1 MRKNLQVVATAVLAC
16 AGLAGAYALGATSAG
31 GSDGTGT
38 HSGSNSDTGAVAT
51 KAVAAVNTSLS
62 GPLTS
67 AKDCAQ
73 ARSWY
78 VERALDQVGPYGWD
92 GGMVVYDG
100 VRDYATAAE
109 STLGGAPNSPS
120 AASPLKAANSSAT
133 GTNVQ
138 EAGVDEPDVAKTNGT
153 IAVRMAR
160 GELTI
165 FDVTGAEPTQ
175 LAALRIPKTTEDA
188 QLLLVG
194 DQAIIFSQ
202 DPYRDWQGPVT
213 RITTVDLSDTAQPNV
228 VDSQTVDASL
238 VAAYQH
244 ESTVRLVLSKGL
256 PQLDFV
262 QPNSDLGVKAA
273 LKRNRQ
279 LVQDSTIDDW
289 MPQLTTGTD
298 TTALVACEALSQPS
312 TDGGLGTLAVMTWDP
327 TAADAEAN
335 SSALLTASQIAYAST
350 EHLVVASTGW
360 GGWCC
365 GKMVTGDLSG
375 PAAGTTQLDV
385 FGLDGTSTTYLA
397 SGQVDGSLRD
407 RWSIDEDNGSIRVA
421 VGPSEAT
428 GNFNSVITL
437 GIDGDQL
444 TELGHL
450 GALGKREE
458 IKSVRWFGDVAILV
472 TFRQVDPLYVIDL
485 SDPAHPRLQGKLKI
499 PGFSEYLHPLGPERM
514 IGIGQ
519 AADRRGMTWGAQ
531 AGLFQLADLDHPRQ
545 VATYRFDRQMIAL
558 AGQQPHQFTWLP
570 EQRTALTVITDG
582 YGARTGWVAA
592 LHLDHGKFVTTM
604 TKAGYGR
611 AVDSIRLLPLPSGK
625 VVMLTSN
632 SASFL
637 AV

>member
-1 MRKNLQVVATAVLAC
+1 MVRYQAPSDPRTWINTGLNFHESYGTTTLQPYAEYELKTTTRLTVTPGVKMAYYRQNFTQFADNKVVGNLN
-16 AGLAGAYALGATSAG
+16 G
-31 GSDGTGT
+31 
-38 HSGSNSDTGAVAT
+38 
-51 KAVAAVNTSLS
+51 
-62 GPLTS
+62 
-67 AKDCAQ
+67 
-73 ARSWY
+73 
-78 VERALDQVGPYGWD
+78 
-92 GGMVVYDG
+92 
-100 VRDYATAAE
+100 
-109 STLGGAPNSPS
+109 
-120 AASPLKAANSSAT
+120 AASVNH
-133 GTNVQ
+133 
-138 EAGVDEPDVAKTNGT
+138 VAEYHSWLPSIDAHFLAQSNWSMYAQYGKGQLIPPTS
-153 IAVRMAR
+153 
-160 GELTI
+160 I
-165 FDVTGAEPTQ
+165 FDVTGAEPTK
-175 LAALRIPKTTEDA
+175 LAALRIPKTTDA

-213 RITTVDLSDTAQPNV
+213 RITTVDLSDTTQPNV

-262 QPNSDLGVKAA
+262 QPNSDLGIKAA

-327 TAADAEAN
+327 TAADAAAN

-385 FGLDGTSTTYLA
+385 FGLDGTATTYLA

-450 GALGKREE
+450 GELGKREE

-558 AGQQPHQFTWLP
+558 AGHQPHQFTWLP